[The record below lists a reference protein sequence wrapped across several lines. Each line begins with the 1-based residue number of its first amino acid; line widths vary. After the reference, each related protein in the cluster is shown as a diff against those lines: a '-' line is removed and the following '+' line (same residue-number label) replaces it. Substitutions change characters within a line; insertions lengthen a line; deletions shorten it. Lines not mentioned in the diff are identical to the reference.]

1 MTLDGQHSEGLVIG
15 LHPNTPYYFAVYV
28 WNEAGNGP
36 KSEHFQQRTLR
47 NGEPFTL
54 FTQTML
60 YLDRGPIMYRN
71 VSCLDIE

>member
-54 FTQTML
+54 FTQTCYIWTEGLSCIEML
-60 YLDRGPIMYRN
+60 H
-71 VSCLDIE
+71 VWT